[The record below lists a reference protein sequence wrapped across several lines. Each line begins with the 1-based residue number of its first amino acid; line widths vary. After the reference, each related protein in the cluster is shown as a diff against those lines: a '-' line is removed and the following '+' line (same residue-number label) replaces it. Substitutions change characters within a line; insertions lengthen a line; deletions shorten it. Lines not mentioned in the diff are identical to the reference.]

1 MFFSQLIHAERC
13 AGLLIELT
21 RSLSS
26 WKISMNKLLHARI
39 PKWPRRLISLQ
50 NAIFTQFQTL
60 NDANLMMFC
69 NPTNLPDR
77 QSAVTQMLL
86 YFFK

>member
-1 MFFSQLIHAERC
+1 
-13 AGLLIELT
+13 
-21 RSLSS
+21 
-26 WKISMNKLLHARI
+26 MNKLLHARI
-39 PKWPRRLISLQ
+39 PKWPRRLISPQ

-86 YFFK
+86 YFFSNSWNRIFYDMQYLRN